1 MIDACIGLLV
11 LWPVAAGLA
20 CLGLRSQAGRCAL
33 VMGTAAVLAAAAVG
47 LATQAPLTASPAFLA
62 SATAL
67 HVAQAA
73 AFLFPAYF
81 LFKGVQERHGLVI
94 VFALAQ
100 LALAAVGEFG
110 LAAPA
115 AVKTAVAAVAAVV
128 CDGLSLAL
136 VLVVSLVG
144 TLISVFALPYMK
156 RHEEH
161 LRLATSRQPQFFMVL
176 LCFLGF
182 MNGLALTND
191 LHVFAAFYEATT
203 LCSFLLIGHDQ
214 TNEAKKSGLRAL
226 WMNSMGGVFLHAGI
240 LLIQKQ
246 HGLADIQAI
255 VDPALWTGVSLLPL
269 ALLAVAGC
277 VKAAQLPFQAW
288 LLGAMVAP
296 TPVSALLHSST
307 MVKVGVFLCLRLAPV
322 FEGTATGRILI
333 LAGAMTFL
341 GASALAL
348 GQSNAKKI
356 LAYSTAAN
364 LGLIIA
370 CAGLGTPTAIAAGV
384 VLLVIHAVTKGLL
397 FLCVGDMEQT
407 IGSRDLEDLRAVMA
421 ETPVTALAAVAGS
434 LAMILPP
441 LGMLAGKWAVLEAA
455 SASSVPVVAIAVGM
469 MAVGSALAVVCW
481 VRFSGTLMGGVAIG
495 TQGGSKVGAQP
506 AHTSSLTTNLTIGQT
521 TGLTI
526 GLTTGLT
533 TGPILTLLAGA
544 VGLGLA
550 APWLNALL
558 LGQGNPL
565 AGGWGLLP
573 PLFIVAML
581 AWIIGLKVLGRQSK
595 ARLAQPYLGGLP
607 QAQPGS
613 YVGPLGRNWTL
624 VEGNEYATEF
634 FGEAKLTRLA
644 GIVALALLL
653 ALVGG
658 ALA

>member
-1 MIDACIGLLV
+1 MIDVYIGLLV

-20 CLGLRSQAGRCAL
+20 SLGQRSPATRAAL
-33 VMGTAAVLAAAAVG
+33 VMATAAVLAAAAVG

-73 AFLFPAYF
+73 AFLFPAFF
-81 LFKGVQERHGLVI
+81 LFQGLKEKHALVI
-94 VFALAQ
+94 VFALMQ
-100 LALAAVGEFG
+100 LALAAFGEFG

-115 AVKTAVAAVAAVV
+115 AVQTAVAV
-128 CDGLSLAL
+128 DGLALAL

-144 TLISVFALPYMK
+144 SLICIFALPYMK
-156 RHEEH
+156 HHEEH
-161 LRLATSRQPQFFMVL
+161 LHLQTSRQPQFFMIL
-176 LCFLGF
+176 LAFLGF
-182 MNGLALTND
+182 MNGLALSND
-191 LHVFAAFYEATT
+191 LHVFSAFYEATT

-214 TNEAKKSGLRAL
+214 TAEAKQSGLRAL

-246 HGLADIQAI
+246 HGLADIQAL
-255 VDPALWTGVSLLPL
+255 VNPALWSGMSLLPL

-322 FEGTATGRILI
+322 FEGTTTGRILT

-370 CAGLGTPTAIAAGV
+370 CAGLGTPLAIAAGT
-384 VLLVIHAVTKGLL
+384 VLLVIHAATKGLL
-397 FLCVGDMEQT
+397 FLCVGDMEQA
-407 IGSRDLEDLRAVMA
+407 IGSRDLEDLRAVIA
-421 ETPVTALAAVAGS
+421 KTPVTALAAVAGS
-434 LAMILPP
+434 MAMILPP
-441 LGMLAGKWAVLEAA
+441 LGMLVGKWAVLEAA
-455 SASSVPVVAIAVGM
+455 AASPVPVVVIAMVM
-469 MAVGSALAVVCW
+469 MAVGSALGVVCW
-481 VRFSGTLMGGVAIG
+481 VRFSGTLMSGVA
-495 TQGGSKVGAQP
+495 VGPQP
-506 AHTSSLTTNLTIGQT
+506 AHTSPLS
-521 TGLTI
+521 
-526 GLTTGLT
+526 TGLT

-544 VGLGLA
+544 VGLGMA

-581 AWIIGLKVLGRQSK
+581 GWIIGLKVLGRQSQ
-595 ARLAQPYLGGLP
+595 ARLATPYLGGLP

-624 VEGNEYATEF
+624 SEGNEYATEF
-634 FGEAKLTRLA
+634 FGEPKLTRLA

-658 ALA
+658 ALL